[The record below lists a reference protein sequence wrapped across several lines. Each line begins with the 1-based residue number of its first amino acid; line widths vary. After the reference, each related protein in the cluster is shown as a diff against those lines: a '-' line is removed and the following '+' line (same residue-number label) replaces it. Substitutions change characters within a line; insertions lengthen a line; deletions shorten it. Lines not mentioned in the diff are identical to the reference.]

1 MQEANMQEA
10 NMQKANMQEANMQKI
25 YNCAVLGDP
34 ISHSLSPVLHNAAYK
49 ALGLK
54 NWQYSK
60 KKVSETELADFIST
74 LDDSWKGLS
83 LTMPLKKTIM
93 KLGTPCDYWSKALN
107 VANTAIFTS
116 NPATALPSQIELCNT
131 DVSGIIT
138 AFIRSLHESIC
149 QVKKAVIIG
158 SGNTASSAMAAL
170 IEIAQASKLEQV
182 QVIARTENDGSVKGV
197 ERFNNLLRAYCADSP
212 NSRSI
217 EPCLES
223 GEAESREAESAE
235 NESREAES
243 READS
248 KYESVRGIEF
258 PTLSEEALEKFAD
271 YSAEKLGAEKLS
283 ECDESLILK
292 SLSSLD
298 AIRAIAEA
306 DIVIS
311 TVPAHVADGLAIALK
326 AYCQNSCVKRL
337 GALLDVVY
345 DPRPSMLLS
354 AFRQYG
360 LGIGGEEM
368 LLYQALEQVK
378 LMTFEYRNSE
388 EKDEVS
394 SEEKSEESSEN
405 IFENDSDKAADYDKP
420 RDCEYLSNCMRK
432 ALQEAL

>member
-1 MQEANMQEA
+1 MP
-10 NMQKANMQEANMQKI
+10 KI

-49 ALGLK
+49 ALGLT

-60 KKVSETELADFIST
+60 KKVSETELADFISN

-83 LTMPLKKTIM
+83 LTMPLKKTVM

-116 NPATALPSQIELCNT
+116 NPATASPSQIELCNT
-131 DVSGIIT
+131 DVSGIIM
-138 AFIRSLHESIC
+138 AFIVALHERISG
-149 QVKKAVIIG
+149 VKKAVIIG

-170 IEIAQASKLEQV
+170 IEIAQVSKLEQV
-182 QVIARTENDGSVKGV
+182 KVVARTENDGSVKGV

-223 GEAESREAESAE
+223 SE
-235 NESREAES
+235 NKSSEKKSNETDAN
-243 READS
+243 
-248 KYESVRGIEF
+248 YESVIGIEF
-258 PTLSEEALEKFAD
+258 PKISEEILK
-271 YSAEKLGAEKLS
+271 
-283 ECDESLILK
+283 CDESLILQ

-326 AYCQNSCVKRL
+326 AYCKNRRVKSL
-337 GALLDVVY
+337 GTLLDVVY

-354 AFRQYG
+354 AWRQYG

-378 LMTFEYRNSE
+378 LMTFEYRNSKE
-388 EKDEVS
+388 EAEVQA
-394 SEEKSEESSEN
+394 EVIAEN
-405 IFENDSDKAADYDKP
+405 ISNNDSDKTEDYDNSKDP
-420 RDCEYLSNCMRK
+420 KDLIDCMRK

>member
-1 MQEANMQEA
+1 MP
-10 NMQKANMQEANMQKI
+10 KI
-25 YNCAVLGDP
+25 YRCAVLGDP

-49 ALGLK
+49 ALGLT

-60 KKVSETELADFIST
+60 EKVSEAELADFISN

-83 LTMPLKKTIM
+83 LTMPLKKTVM
-93 KLGTPCDYWSKALN
+93 KLGTPCDYWSRTLN

-116 NPATALPSQIELCNT
+116 NPATASPSQIELCNT
-131 DVSGIIT
+131 DVSGIIM
-138 AFIRSLHESIC
+138 AFIQALHERISG
-149 QVKKAVIIG
+149 VKKAVIIG

-182 QVIARTENDGSVKGV
+182 KVVARTENDGSVKGV

-223 GEAESREAESAE
+223 SE
-235 NESREAES
+235 NESSEKKSNETDAN
-243 READS
+243 
-248 KYESVRGIEF
+248 YESVVGIEF
-258 PTLSEEALEKFAD
+258 PKISEEILK
-271 YSAEKLGAEKLS
+271 
-283 ECDESLILK
+283 CDESLILQ
-292 SLSSLD
+292 SLSSLG

-311 TVPAHVADGLAIALK
+311 TVPAHVADGLAVALK
-326 AYCQNSCVKRL
+326 AYCKNRRVKSL
-337 GALLDVVY
+337 GTLLDVVY

-354 AFRQYG
+354 AWRQYG

-378 LMTFEYRNSE
+378 LMTFEYRNSKEEAE
-388 EKDEVS
+388 EK
-394 SEEKSEESSEN
+394 SEEKSEEETEVKSEVIAEN
-405 IFENDSDKAADYDKP
+405 ISNNDSDKTEDYDNSKDP
-420 RDCEYLSNCMRK
+420 KDLIDCMRK

>member
-1 MQEANMQEA
+1 MS
-10 NMQKANMQEANMQKI
+10 KI
-25 YNCAVLGDP
+25 YHCAVLGNP
-34 ISHSLSPVLHNAAYK
+34 IAHSLSPVLHNAAYQ
-49 ALGLK
+49 ALGLT

-60 KKVSETELADFIST
+60 KKVSETELADFIRH
-74 LDDSWKGLS
+74 LDESWKGLS

-93 KLGTPCDYWSKALN
+93 KLGTPCDYWSKVLN

-116 NPATALPSQIELCNT
+116 NPATASPSQIELCNT
-131 DVSGIIT
+131 DVSGIIM
-138 AFIRSLHESIC
+138 AFIQALHERITG
-149 QVKKAVIIG
+149 VKKAVIIG

-182 QVIARTENDGSVKGV
+182 QVVARTESDGSVKGV

-223 GEAESREAESAE
+223 SETESDETES
-235 NESREAES
+235 NEKKSNEIDAN
-243 READS
+243 
-248 KYESVRGIEF
+248 YESVIGIEF
-258 PTLSEEALEKFAD
+258 PKISEEILK
-271 YSAEKLGAEKLS
+271 
-283 ECDESLILK
+283 CDESLILQ

-326 AYCQNSCVKRL
+326 AYCKNRRVKSL
-337 GALLDVVY
+337 GTLLDVVY

-354 AFRQYG
+354 AWRQYG

-378 LMTFEYRNSE
+378 LMTFEYRNSKE
-388 EKDEVS
+388 ETEV
-394 SEEKSEESSEN
+394 KSEVIAEN
-405 IFENDSDKAADYDKP
+405 ISNNDSDKTEDYDNSKDP
-420 RDCEYLSNCMRK
+420 KDLIDCMRK

>member
-1 MQEANMQEA
+1 MP
-10 NMQKANMQEANMQKI
+10 KI
-25 YNCAVLGDP
+25 YRCAVLGDP

-49 ALGLK
+49 ALGLT

-60 KKVSETELADFIST
+60 EKVSEAELADFISN

-83 LTMPLKKTIM
+83 LTMPLKKTVM
-93 KLGTPCDYWSKALN
+93 KLGAPCDYWSKVLN

-116 NPATALPSQIELCNT
+116 NPATASPSQIELCNT
-131 DVSGIIT
+131 DVSGIIM
-138 AFIRSLHESIC
+138 AFIQALHERITG
-149 QVKKAVIIG
+149 VKKAVIIG

-182 QVIARTENDGSVKGV
+182 KVVARTENDGSVKGV

-223 GEAESREAESAE
+223 SE
-235 NESREAES
+235 NESSEKKSNETDAN
-243 READS
+243 
-248 KYESVRGIEF
+248 YESVIGIEF
-258 PTLSEEALEKFAD
+258 PKISEEILK
-271 YSAEKLGAEKLS
+271 
-283 ECDESLILK
+283 CDESLILQ

-298 AIRAIAEA
+298 AIRAIVEA

-311 TVPAHVADGLAIALK
+311 TVPAHVADGLAVALK
-326 AYCQNSCVKRL
+326 AYCKNRRVKSL
-337 GALLDVVY
+337 GTLLDVVY

-354 AFRQYG
+354 AWRQYG

-378 LMTFEYRNSE
+378 LMTFEYRNSKE
-388 EKDEVS
+388 ETEV
-394 SEEKSEESSEN
+394 KSEVIAEN
-405 IFENDSDKAADYDKP
+405 ISNNDSDKTEDYDNSKDP
-420 RDCEYLSNCMRK
+420 KDLIDCMRK
-432 ALQEAL
+432 ALREAL

>member
-1 MQEANMQEA
+1 MP
-10 NMQKANMQEANMQKI
+10 KI

-49 ALGLK
+49 ALGLT

-60 KKVSETELADFIST
+60 EKVSEAELSDFISN

-83 LTMPLKKTIM
+83 LTMPLKKTVM
-93 KLGTPCDYWSKALN
+93 KLGTPCDYWSRTLN

-116 NPATALPSQIELCNT
+116 NPATASPSQIELCNT
-131 DVSGIIT
+131 DVSGIIM
-138 AFIRSLHESIC
+138 AFIQALHERISG
-149 QVKKAVIIG
+149 VKKAVIIG

-182 QVIARTENDGSVKGV
+182 KVVARTENDGSVKGV

-223 GEAESREAESAE
+223 SETKSSE
-235 NESREAES
+235 NESSEKKSNETDAN
-243 READS
+243 
-248 KYESVRGIEF
+248 YESVIGIEF
-258 PTLSEEALEKFAD
+258 PKINEEILK
-271 YSAEKLGAEKLS
+271 
-283 ECDESLILK
+283 CDESLILQ

-326 AYCQNSCVKRL
+326 AYCKNRRVKSL
-337 GALLDVVY
+337 GTLLDVVY

-354 AFRQYG
+354 AWRQYG

-378 LMTFEYRNSE
+378 LMTFEYRNSKE
-388 EKDEVS
+388 EAEV
-394 SEEKSEESSEN
+394 KSEEETEVKSEVIAEN
-405 IFENDSDKAADYDKP
+405 ISNNDSDKTEDYDNSKDP
-420 RDCEYLSNCMRK
+420 KDLIDCMRK

>member
-1 MQEANMQEA
+1 MS
-10 NMQKANMQEANMQKI
+10 KI
-25 YNCAVLGDP
+25 YHCAVLGNP
-34 ISHSLSPVLHNAAYK
+34 IAHSLSPVLHNAAYQ
-49 ALGLK
+49 ALGLT

-60 KKVSETELADFIST
+60 KKVSETELADFIRH
-74 LDDSWKGLS
+74 LDESWKGLS

-93 KLGTPCDYWSKALN
+93 KLGTPCDYWSKVLN

-116 NPATALPSQIELCNT
+116 NPATASPSQIELCNT
-131 DVSGIIT
+131 DVSGIIM
-138 AFIRSLHESIC
+138 AFIQALHERITG
-149 QVKKAVIIG
+149 VKKAVIIG

-182 QVIARTENDGSVKGV
+182 QVVARTESDGSVKGV

-223 GEAESREAESAE
+223 SE
-235 NESREAES
+235 NESSENKSNETDAN
-243 READS
+243 
-248 KYESVRGIEF
+248 YESVIGIEF
-258 PTLSEEALEKFAD
+258 PKISEEILK
-271 YSAEKLGAEKLS
+271 
-283 ECDESLILK
+283 CDESLILQ

-326 AYCQNSCVKRL
+326 AYCKNRRVKSL
-337 GALLDVVY
+337 GTLLDVVY

-354 AFRQYG
+354 AWRQYG

-378 LMTFEYRNSE
+378 LMTFEYRNSKE
-388 EKDEVS
+388 EAEVKA
-394 SEEKSEESSEN
+394 EVKSEVIAEN
-405 IFENDSDKAADYDKP
+405 ISNNDSDKTEDYDNSKDP
-420 RDCEYLSNCMRK
+420 KDLIDCMRK

>member
-1 MQEANMQEA
+1 MP
-10 NMQKANMQEANMQKI
+10 KI

-49 ALGLK
+49 ALGLT

-60 KKVSETELADFIST
+60 EKVSEAELSDFISN

-83 LTMPLKKTIM
+83 LTMPLKKTVM

-116 NPATALPSQIELCNT
+116 NPATASPSQIELCNT
-131 DVSGIIT
+131 DVSGIIM
-138 AFIRSLHESIC
+138 AFIVALHERISG
-149 QVKKAVIIG
+149 VKKAVIIG

-182 QVIARTENDGSVKGV
+182 KVIARTENDGSVKGV

-223 GEAESREAESAE
+223 SENKSNETESSEKKS
-235 NESREAES
+235 NETDAN
-243 READS
+243 
-248 KYESVRGIEF
+248 YESVIGIEF
-258 PTLSEEALEKFAD
+258 PKISEEILK
-271 YSAEKLGAEKLS
+271 
-283 ECDESLILK
+283 CDESLILQ

-326 AYCQNSCVKRL
+326 AYCKNRRVKSL
-337 GALLDVVY
+337 GTLLDVVY

-354 AFRQYG
+354 AWRQYG

-378 LMTFEYRNSE
+378 LMTFEYRNSKE
-388 EKDEVS
+388 EAEV
-394 SEEKSEESSEN
+394 KSEEETEVKSEVIAEN
-405 IFENDSDKAADYDKP
+405 ISNNDSDKTEDYDNSKDP
-420 RDCEYLSNCMRK
+420 KDLIDCMRK

>member
-1 MQEANMQEA
+1 MP
-10 NMQKANMQEANMQKI
+10 KI
-25 YNCAVLGDP
+25 YRCAVLGDP

-49 ALGLK
+49 ALGLT

-60 KKVSETELADFIST
+60 EKVSEAELADFISN

-83 LTMPLKKTIM
+83 LTMPLKKTVM
-93 KLGTPCDYWSKALN
+93 KLGTPCDYWSRTLN

-116 NPATALPSQIELCNT
+116 NPATASPSQIELCNT
-131 DVSGIIT
+131 DVSGIIM
-138 AFIRSLHESIC
+138 AFIQALHERITG
-149 QVKKAVIIG
+149 VKKAVIIG

-182 QVIARTENDGSVKGV
+182 KVVARTENDGSVKGV

-223 GEAESREAESAE
+223 SE
-235 NESREAES
+235 NESSEKKSNETDAN
-243 READS
+243 
-248 KYESVRGIEF
+248 YESVIGIEF
-258 PTLSEEALEKFAD
+258 PKISEEILK
-271 YSAEKLGAEKLS
+271 
-283 ECDESLILK
+283 CDESLILQ

-326 AYCQNSCVKRL
+326 AYCKNRRVKSL
-337 GALLDVVY
+337 GTLLDVVY

-354 AFRQYG
+354 AWRQYG

-378 LMTFEYRNSE
+378 LMTFEYRNSKE
-388 EKDEVS
+388 EAEVKA
-394 SEEKSEESSEN
+394 EVIAEN
-405 IFENDSDKAADYDKP
+405 ISNNDSDKTEDYDNSKDP
-420 RDCEYLSNCMRK
+420 KDLIHCMRK

>member
-1 MQEANMQEA
+1 MS
-10 NMQKANMQEANMQKI
+10 KI
-25 YNCAVLGDP
+25 YRCAVLGDP

-49 ALGLK
+49 ALGLT

-60 KKVSETELADFIST
+60 EKVSEAELADFISN

-83 LTMPLKKTIM
+83 LTMPLKKTVM
-93 KLGTPCDYWSKALN
+93 KLGTPCDYWSKVLN

-116 NPATALPSQIELCNT
+116 NPATASPSQIELCNT
-131 DVSGIIT
+131 DVSGIIM
-138 AFIRSLHESIC
+138 AFIVALHERISG
-149 QVKKAVIIG
+149 VKKAVIIG

-182 QVIARTENDGSVKGV
+182 KVIARTENDGSVKGV

-223 GEAESREAESAE
+223 SE
-235 NESREAES
+235 NESSEKKSNETDAN
-243 READS
+243 
-248 KYESVRGIEF
+248 YESVIGIEF
-258 PTLSEEALEKFAD
+258 PKISEEILK
-271 YSAEKLGAEKLS
+271 
-283 ECDESLILK
+283 CDESLILQ

-326 AYCQNSCVKRL
+326 AYCKNRRVKSL
-337 GALLDVVY
+337 GTLLDVVY

-354 AFRQYG
+354 AWRQYG

-378 LMTFEYRNSE
+378 LMTFEYRNSKE
-388 EKDEVS
+388 EAEVKA
-394 SEEKSEESSEN
+394 EVIAEN
-405 IFENDSDKAADYDKP
+405 ISNNDSDKTEDYDNSKDP
-420 RDCEYLSNCMRK
+420 KDLIDCMRK

>member
-1 MQEANMQEA
+1 MP
-10 NMQKANMQEANMQKI
+10 KI
-25 YNCAVLGDP
+25 YRCAVLGDP

-49 ALGLK
+49 ALGLT

-60 KKVSETELADFIST
+60 EKVSEAELADFISN

-83 LTMPLKKTIM
+83 LTMPLKKTVM
-93 KLGTPCDYWSKALN
+93 KLGTPCDYWSRTLN

-116 NPATALPSQIELCNT
+116 NPATASPSQIELCNT
-131 DVSGIIT
+131 DVSGIIM
-138 AFIRSLHESIC
+138 AFIQALHERITG
-149 QVKKAVIIG
+149 VKKAVIIG

-182 QVIARTENDGSVKGV
+182 KVVARTENDGSVKGV

-223 GEAESREAESAE
+223 SE
-235 NESREAES
+235 NESSENES
-243 READS
+243 SEKKSNETDAN
-248 KYESVRGIEF
+248 YESVIGIEF
-258 PTLSEEALEKFAD
+258 PKISEEILK
-271 YSAEKLGAEKLS
+271 
-283 ECDESLILK
+283 CDESLILQ

-326 AYCQNSCVKRL
+326 AYCKNRRVKSL
-337 GALLDVVY
+337 GTLLDVVY

-354 AFRQYG
+354 AWRQYG

-378 LMTFEYRNSE
+378 LMTFEYRNSKE
-388 EKDEVS
+388 EAEVKA
-394 SEEKSEESSEN
+394 EVKSEVIAEN
-405 IFENDSDKAADYDKP
+405 ISNNDSDKTEDYDNSKDP
-420 RDCEYLSNCMRK
+420 KDLIDCMRK

>member
-1 MQEANMQEA
+1 MS
-10 NMQKANMQEANMQKI
+10 KI
-25 YNCAVLGDP
+25 YHCAVLGNP
-34 ISHSLSPVLHNAAYK
+34 IAHSLSPVLHNAAYQ
-49 ALGLK
+49 ALGLT

-60 KKVSETELADFIST
+60 KKVSETELADFIRH
-74 LDDSWKGLS
+74 LDESWKGLS

-93 KLGTPCDYWSKALN
+93 KLGTPCDYWSKVLN

-116 NPATALPSQIELCNT
+116 NPATASPSQIELCNT
-131 DVSGIIT
+131 DVSGIIM
-138 AFIRSLHESIC
+138 AFIQALHERITG
-149 QVKKAVIIG
+149 VKKAVIIG

-182 QVIARTENDGSVKGV
+182 QVVARTESDGSVKGV

-223 GEAESREAESAE
+223 SE
-235 NESREAES
+235 NESSEKKSNETDAN
-243 READS
+243 
-248 KYESVRGIEF
+248 YESVIGIEF
-258 PTLSEEALEKFAD
+258 PKISEEILK
-271 YSAEKLGAEKLS
+271 
-283 ECDESLILK
+283 CDESLILQ

-298 AIRAIAEA
+298 TIRAIAEA

-326 AYCQNSCVKRL
+326 AYCKNRRVKSL
-337 GALLDVVY
+337 GTLLDVVY

-354 AFRQYG
+354 AWRQYG

-378 LMTFEYRNSE
+378 LMTFEYRNSKEEAE
-388 EKDEVS
+388 EKAEEK
-394 SEEKSEESSEN
+394 SEEKSEEKTEVKSEVIAEN
-405 IFENDSDKAADYDKP
+405 ISNNDSDKTEDYDNSKDP
-420 RDCEYLSNCMRK
+420 KDLIDCMRK